1 LVLDIGCWMLDVG
14 CWMLGVGCWMLGV
27 GRWVLDVGCWIL
39 GVGGLFYGFFRI
51 LRLSGR
57 GEIPD
62 ISYFAGRIKPTRHM
76 KNHPPVRQI
85 FLLVLLLAGMQVSAV
100 MQGFAAEP
108 VRQWTHFRGS
118 DLNGITAETG
128 FPVEWDHDKNIAWR
142 TRIPGKGWSSPV
154 VYGNQIWVTTAPAEG
169 GPMDAVC
176 LDFNT
181 GEILHTIRIVEPDS
195 IYRIHDVNSYAT
207 PTAAIE
213 EGFVYIHFG
222 KYGTACIDTSDG
234 EIVWFRD
241 DMRCAHIQGPGSSV
255 IIHDEKLIV
264 HMEGVD
270 VRWIY
275 ALDKRTGETIWQ
287 THRAE
292 EPYEKLAPIG
302 KKAYTTPIVIEV
314 DGRELLISNGAAVC
328 NAYDVETGEE
338 IWSYVRG
345 EDSTMAMP
353 VESEGIVYFYTS
365 FFTPE
370 EGGRHCELVAVD
382 PGGTGDIEHSHVLWR
397 VPSPS
402 FQLLTPVVRDG
413 LLYTIDAR
421 GTLLCLDAKTGE
433 TVWSELLRARFNSS
447 PIYSGGLIYFSSVR
461 GETLVIRE
469 GRTFDLVAENQVQ
482 GEIWATPAFVDGAI
496 LLRTSEYLYKIR
508 E

>member
-1 LVLDIGCWMLDVG
+1 MRKNVLISQLILLFFLFVG
-14 CWMLGVGCWMLGV
+14 L
-27 GRWVLDVGCWIL
+27 
-39 GVGGLFYGFFRI
+39 
-51 LRLSGR
+51 
-57 GEIPD
+57 
-62 ISYFAGRIKPTRHM
+62 
-76 KNHPPVRQI
+76 
-85 FLLVLLLAGMQVSAV
+85 QVS
-100 MQGFAAEP
+100 GAETP
-108 VRQWTHFRGS
+108 RHWTHFRGS
-118 DLNGITAETG
+118 DLSGMTSETG
-128 FPVEWDHDKNIAWR
+128 FPVEWDHEKNVVWR
-142 TRIPGKGWSSPV
+142 AEIPGKGWSSPV
-154 VYGNQIWVTTAPAEG
+154 VYGDQIWVTTAPAEG

-176 LDFNT
+176 LDFST
-181 GEILHTIRIVEPDS
+181 GEILHQIRIVEPDS

-222 KYGTACIDTSDG
+222 KYGTACIETSSG

-241 DMRCAHIQGPGSSV
+241 DLRCAHIQGPGSSV
-255 IIHDEKLIV
+255 MIHDEKLIV

-275 ALDKRTGETIWQ
+275 ALDKRSGEIIWQ

-292 EPYEKLAPIG
+292 EPYEHLAPIG

-402 FQLLTPVVRDG
+402 FQLLTPVVKDG
-413 LLYTIDAR
+413 LVYTVDAR
-421 GTLLCLDAKTGE
+421 GTLLCLDARTGE
-433 TVWSELLRARFNSS
+433 TIWSELLRGRYNSS
-447 PIYSGGLIYFSSVR
+447 PIYADGLIYFNSVR

-469 GRTFDLVAENQVQ
+469 GRTYDQVAENLVE

-496 LLRTSEYLYKIR
+496 LLRTSEYLYKIM